1 MKNHESRPTGSVALP
16 EANATNT
23 DGHRNNTRG
32 RGRGR
37 GRGQAVAILIKTKS
51 IIRTIILVV
60 DKVIIVV
67 VARKGIITN
76 LHKETMSIHKIRPK
90 WQGMTLG
97 HHKNLMVHVIDVVAQ
112 AIGQGPVAHLH
123 IFVNFIKS
131 PLKEKEKKQTSLIM
145 LNSLR

>member
-1 MKNHESRPTGSVALP
+1 MVEDEV
-16 EANATNT
+16 
-23 DGHRNNTRG
+23 
-32 RGRGR
+32 
-37 GRGQAVAILIKTKS
+37 VAILIETKA

-67 VARKGIITN
+67 VARKGIITKI
-76 LHKETMSIHKIRPK
+76 HKETMSTHKIRPK

-97 HHKNLMVHVIDVVAQ
+97 HHKNLMVHVIDVVAR